1 MENTFLAQWES
12 FAKSAFDTTKELE
25 TLNMKLFEQLSQ
37 KQVDLLSGAVELGN
51 KWVSNFGEYR
61 GVPELIA
68 AQSKLASEYGSK
80 VLSVSKETTDLLSAS
95 REDYKAWFEKGFKL
109 WTEQSAAVTK
119 PVSVR
124 KAA

>member
-1 MENTFLAQWES
+1 MENTFLTQWES
-12 FAKSAFDTTKELE
+12 FAKSAFETTKELE
-25 TLNMKLFEQLSQ
+25 ALNMKLFEQLSQ
-37 KQVDLLSGAVELGN
+37 KQVDLLSGAVELGT
-51 KWVSNFGEYR
+51 KWVSSFGEFK
-61 GVPELIA
+61 GVPELVA

-80 VLSVSKETTDLLSAS
+80 VMSASKEATEVLTAS

-109 WTEQSAAVTK
+109 WTEQTAAVAK

>member
-1 MENTFLAQWES
+1 MENTFLTQWES

-25 TLNMKLFEQLSQ
+25 TLNMKLFEQLSE

-51 KWVSNFGEYR
+51 KWVSNFSEFKA
-61 GVPELIA
+61 VPELVA

-80 VLSVSKETTDLLSAS
+80 VMSVSKEAVDLLAAS
-95 REDYKAWFEKGFKL
+95 REDYKAWFEKGYKL
-109 WTEQSAAVTK
+109 WTEQTAAATK

-124 KAA
+124 KVA

>member
-51 KWVSNFGEYR
+51 KWVSSFGEYR

-109 WTEQSAAVTK
+109 WTEQSAAVTR